1 MKNRDGDRAGS
12 TTDVD
17 GQWRILVTD
26 HELVEIN
33 GVDRD
38 LRRDNRSDFI
48 INRDTQVKD
57 RN

>member
-48 INRDTQVKD
+48 IDRDTQVKD